1 MPADTEEFSSPVC
14 AVRVTP
20 GILLAD
26 MELTRRVARELSDI
40 DFIVVKTDERTFKER
55 MDYLYTR
62 IDREDE
68 IDMFWYTPQELVRMA
83 PSNSFIRQ
91 VLREGE
97 TLYERE

>member
-1 MPADTEEFSSPVC
+1 
-14 AVRVTP
+14 
-20 GILLAD
+20 
-26 MELTRRVARELSDI
+26 
-40 DFIVVKTDERTFKER
+40 